1 MTNLKIMIME
11 EKALRNTELT
21 NYLIPASPA
30 PIVFDDEWL
39 SENIDIAMA
48 CILITMTIGLTSP
61 SP

>member
-1 MTNLKIMIME
+1 ME